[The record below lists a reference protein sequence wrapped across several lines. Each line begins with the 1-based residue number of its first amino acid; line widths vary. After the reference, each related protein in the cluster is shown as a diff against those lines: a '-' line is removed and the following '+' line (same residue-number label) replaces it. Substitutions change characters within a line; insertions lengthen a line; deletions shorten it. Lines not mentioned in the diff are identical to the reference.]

1 MALLNYLTF
10 TPPSAASSTTFQL
23 ISVQGQ
29 EKLSTPFTY
38 RLRLVAASN
47 SLDFSTLIGKTA
59 TVTLKLTDSVSRYLS
74 GYITRAVMVEA
85 DRNHT
90 NASYDVELRPFLWML
105 NYHSD
110 CRIFQNLTVPVLVTN
125 LLSELGFTDV
135 KNSLTGTY
143 TAREYCVQ
151 YNETTFNFINR
162 LFEEEGIFYFFTF
175 TSGVHTLVL
184 GDDPSVFAACVSD
197 STVNYRSSA
206 NNLRDDYTV
215 NEVELEQRVMPAGYG
230 LGSYE
235 FTTPA
240 TNLYVKSTGTGTTAA
255 LVLND
260 YLPVYST
267 TTVGEA
273 IAKLRLEAYEA
284 ESKVIRAEGRMPS
297 FQAGYTF
304 TLAGH
309 DRTDLNTTYVLS
321 GLTLEAS
328 QSDYLTRFEA
338 FPSTVAFRPKKQAEK
353 PRIFSTLTATVVGKA
368 GEEIWTDSYGRVV
381 IQFPWDR
388 LGKSDENSSI
398 WVRVSQGWAGKAWGS
413 LSVPRVG
420 TEVLVNFIDGDPDKP
435 IVTGT
440 VYNATQ
446 TMPYTYPADQTKT
459 TIKTNSS
466 KGGGKFNE
474 LRFEDKA
481 GSEEVYIEAAKD
493 MTVTVTNDVNKTVSH
508 DENVT
513 ITNNNVIAVNNDR
526 TITVKNNDSRTI
538 SSGNDS
544 LTVSTGTRA
553 VSVKGNETHTNSGDF
568 TQTVSGNYKLSV
580 TGNMTIE
587 VTGDLT
593 IKAASITL
601 QSTGTAISATAATSV
616 TIKSG
621 STMTVQAGT
630 ELDASSGTNLSVK
643 GGANLDLEASAQLT
657 ASGATTTIKGSANAQ
672 VSAGAALALKGAIV
686 QIN

>member
-1 MALLNYLTF
+1 
-10 TPPSAASSTTFQL
+10 
-23 ISVQGQ
+23 
-29 EKLSTPFTY
+29 
-38 RLRLVAASN
+38 
-47 SLDFSTLIGKTA
+47 
-59 TVTLKLTDSVSRYLS
+59 VTS
-74 GYITRAVMVEA
+74 
-85 DRNHT
+85 
-90 NASYDVELRPFLWML
+90 
-105 NYHSD
+105 
-110 CRIFQNLTVPVLVTN
+110 

-135 KNSLTGTY
+135 KNSLIGTY
-143 TAREYCVQ
+143 TARDYCVQ
-151 YNETTFNFINR
+151 YNETTFNFISR
-162 LFEEEGIFYFFTF
+162 LLEEEGIFYFFTF

-184 GDDPSVFAACVSD
+184 GDDASVFTAC
-197 STVNYRSSA
+197 STSA
-206 NNLRDDYTV
+206 VTFHGDASNLRDDYTLT
-215 NEVELEQRVMPAGYG
+215 EVELVQQVGPAGYG
-230 LGSYE
+230 LNSYE

-240 TNLYVKSTGTGTTAA
+240 TNLYVTSTATKTNNSA
-255 LVLND
+255 LVMNE
-260 YLPVYST
+260 YSPVYST

-273 IAKLRLEAYEA
+273 IAKLRLEAFEA
-284 ESKVIRAEGRMPS
+284 EGAVIRSESRAPS
-297 FQAGYTF
+297 FQVGFTF
-304 TLAGH
+304 TLSNHPRSA
-309 DRTDLNTTYVLS
+309 LNTTFVLAKCKF
-321 GLTLEAS
+321 EAT
-328 QSDYLTRFEA
+328 QSDMGHTFDA
-338 FPSTVAFRPKKQAEK
+338 FISTVPFRPMKRAHK

-398 WVRVSQGWAGKAWGS
+398 WVRVAQGWAGKAWGS
-413 LSVPRVG
+413 LSVPRIG

-513 ITNNNVIAVNNDR
+513 ITNNNVINVNNDR
-526 TITVKNNDSRTI
+526 TITVKNNDSRTV

-544 LTVSTGTRA
+544 LTVSTGTRS
-553 VSVKGNETHTNSGDF
+553 VSVKGNETHSNSGNF
-568 TQTVSGNYKLSV
+568 THTVDGDYKLTVSGA
-580 TGNMTIE
+580 MTIT

-593 IKAASITL
+593 VKAADVDIESSSGTVTLKSSTGFTL
-601 QSTGTAISATAATSV
+601 QSGTSL

-621 STMTVQAGT
+621 TDATVQSGTNMTVQGGVN
-630 ELDASSGTNLSVK
+630 LDVKAAAQLNVQGAITSVKASASGTVDGGGMLAVK
-643 GGANLDLEASAQLT
+643 GG
-657 ASGATTTIKGSANAQ
+657 
-672 VSAGAALALKGAIV
+672 IV